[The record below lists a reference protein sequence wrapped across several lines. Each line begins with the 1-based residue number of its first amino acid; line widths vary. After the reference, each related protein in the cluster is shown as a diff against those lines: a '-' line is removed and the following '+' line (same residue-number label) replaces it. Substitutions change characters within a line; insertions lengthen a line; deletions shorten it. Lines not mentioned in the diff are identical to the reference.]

1 MRKKGKRTTIIT
13 VIVAGALVVALLA
26 AGTVLRMRT
35 RELRFADALRSFVAD
50 TFNPWR

>member
-1 MRKKGKRTTIIT
+1 MRRKGKRATLVS

-26 AGTVLRMRT
+26 AGTALRMRT
-35 RELRFADALRSFVAD
+35 RELNLVEAFSSFVSD